1 MTKTQQRHDS
11 KVRARQEKAFNKIFA
26 YAILDKAG
34 VAATLTGKYPT
45 GDGMGV
51 LRVWLRIEGFPL
63 VEGRAAG
70 TGYNK
75 KQAAIADCMENL
87 RELVEDTIQEESR
100 LVKTENNGGNH
111 TVRLALA
118 RIKAQVI
125 LESYDADKRGDFLNA
140 LIAGGHNVES
150 II

>member
-1 MTKTQQRHDS
+1 MNKTQKRYDE
-11 KVRARQEKAFNKIFA
+11 KVRARQARAFDKVFA

-45 GDGMGV
+45 GDGMGT
-51 LRVWLRIEGFPL
+51 LRVWLRIDGLPL

-87 RELVEDTIQEESR
+87 RELITEAMQEEAR
-100 LVKTENNGGNH
+100 LVKTENNGGNK

-118 RIKAQVI
+118 RIKAVRI
-125 LESYDADKRGDFLNA
+125 LESFDADKRGDFLDSM
-140 LIAGGHNVES
+140 IAGGHNVES